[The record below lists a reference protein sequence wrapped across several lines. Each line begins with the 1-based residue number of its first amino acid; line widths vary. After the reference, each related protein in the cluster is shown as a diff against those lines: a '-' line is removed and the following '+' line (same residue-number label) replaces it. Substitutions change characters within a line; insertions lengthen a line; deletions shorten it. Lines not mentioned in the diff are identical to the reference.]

1 MGCRLNKDMLVTRA
15 VEEIT
20 GWKWLKYKEYFTP
33 GQVAPMK
40 TEVTKYDAV
49 SSRTFSFSIQR
60 S

>member
-1 MGCRLNKDMLVTRA
+1 MLVTRA

-33 GQVAPMK
+33 GQVAPIK

-49 SSRTFSFSIQR
+49 SSRAFSFPTQR